1 MSAPLLSVVVPTKNE
16 IANVADC
23 LACFREAAARGDV
36 ETIVVDNASPDGT
49 AEAARAAGA
58 RVFGQGPER
67 CAQRNRGVREAA
79 APWVLFVDADMRV
92 PPDTLA
98 EILGRIAEDRVD
110 ALYVREVRTGPGLRT
125 RARNFERS
133 FYDATCIDGLRVF
146 RKSLLERAGGFDET
160 LFACEDWDLDRRVLA
175 LGARTALT
183 DRALLHDERRLSL
196 PGLLRKKR
204 YYAGSFDAYRRKWG
218 NDATVR
224 RQFGLGYRFF
234 GVFLENG
241 KWRRVLCHPILFAAV
256 MLERVAVGMV
266 FLLARPPRR
275 AARRPS

>member
-1 MSAPLLSVVVPTKNE
+1 MNAAPKLSVVVPTRNE
-16 IANVADC
+16 IGNIAEC
-23 LACFREAAARGDV
+23 LACFRDAAARGDV

-49 AEAARAAGA
+49 AAAARAAGA

-67 CAQRNRGVREAA
+67 CAQRNRGVREAL

-92 PPDTLA
+92 PPDTLG
-98 EILGRIAEDRVD
+98 EILGRIAADRVD
-110 ALYVREVRTGPGLRT
+110 ALYVREVRTGSGFRT

-146 RKSLLERAGGFDET
+146 RKSLLEKAGGFDEA

-183 DRALLHDERRLSL
+183 DGALLHDERRLSL
-196 PGLLRKKR
+196 GRLLRKKR

-218 NDATVR
+218 EDETTR
-224 RQFGLGYRFF
+224 RQFGFRYRFF
-234 GVFLENG
+234 GVFLEHG
-241 KWRRVLCHPILFAAV
+241 KWRRVLRHPLLFAGV
-256 MLERVAVGMV
+256 MAERIAVGAV
-266 FLLARPPRR
+266 FLFARPPRTKT
-275 AARRPS
+275 P

>member
-1 MSAPLLSVVVPTKNE
+1 M
-16 IANVADC
+16 VAGEEEALDRR
-23 LACFREAAARGDV
+23 AVAAAVVRKDLAPGRGGGLEL
-36 ETIVVDNASPDGT
+36 ET
-49 AEAARAAGA
+49 ARPGGEVAG
-58 RVFGQGPER
+58 
-67 CAQRNRGVREAA
+67 N
-79 APWVLFVDADMRV
+79 
-92 PPDTLA
+92 
-98 EILGRIAEDRVD
+98 EDRVD

-241 KWRRVLCHPILFAAV
+241 KWRRVLRHPILFAAV
-256 MLERVAVGMV
+256 MLERFAVGMV

>member
-1 MSAPLLSVVVPTKNE
+1 MSAAPKLSVVVPTRNE
-16 IANVADC
+16 IGNIADC
-23 LACFREAAARGDV
+23 LACFRDAAGRGDV

-49 AEAARAAGA
+49 AAAARAAGA

-67 CAQRNRGVREAA
+67 CAQRNRGVREAL

-92 PPDTLA
+92 PPETLD

-110 ALYVREVRTGPGLRT
+110 ALYVREVRTGSGFRT

-146 RKSLLERAGGFDET
+146 RKSLLEKAGGFDEA

-183 DRALLHDERRLSL
+183 DGALLHDERRLSL
-196 PGLLRKKR
+196 GRLLRKKR
-204 YYAGSFDAYRRKWG
+204 YYAGSFDAYRRKW
-218 NDATVR
+218 DEDETIK
-224 RQFGLGYRFF
+224 RQFGFRYRFF
-234 GVFLENG
+234 GVFLERG
-241 KWRRVLCHPILFAAV
+241 KWRRVLRHPLLFAGV
-256 MLERVAVGMV
+256 MAERIAVGAV
-266 FLLARPPRR
+266 FLFARSS
-275 AARRPS
+275 RPETP